1 MCPFLV
7 KTIVTPGVGPLQ
19 GSPSRQ
25 IAFGMLTVPRR
36 PESRVAETEPAKAV
50 AATAHVAAR
59 TAAALTM
66 SRICPR
72 TLDSN
77 LAALVASSAK
87 RLCSPP
93 MAVGD
98 VMTVRIV
105 SVTPQASVQ
114 EAIARMLEEGIGS
127 VAVCDGP
134 RLVGIF
140 TERDVLRCA
149 GEGSMFGDVA
159 VGDVMT
165 RRPVTVSADD
175 DVLGAAQLM
184 ASKRI
189 RHLPVCEGD
198 FLIGMVGIRDVL
210 RGLIEQAAERHG
222 AARETARA
230 LLTRAAR

>member
-1 MCPFLV
+1 
-7 KTIVTPGVGPLQ
+7 
-19 GSPSRQ
+19 
-25 IAFGMLTVPRR
+25 
-36 PESRVAETEPAKAV
+36 
-50 AATAHVAAR
+50 
-59 TAAALTM
+59 
-66 SRICPR
+66 
-72 TLDSN
+72 
-77 LAALVASSAK
+77 
-87 RLCSPP
+87 